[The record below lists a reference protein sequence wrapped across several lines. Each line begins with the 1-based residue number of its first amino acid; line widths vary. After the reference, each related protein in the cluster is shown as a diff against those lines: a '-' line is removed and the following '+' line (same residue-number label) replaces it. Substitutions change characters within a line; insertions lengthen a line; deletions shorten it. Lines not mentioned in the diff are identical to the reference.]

1 MNDMKVNSSIYKGI
15 QFVQVNAL
23 PSDQK
28 DKLLSTINR
37 ELLIKILIDGK
48 LVGNC
53 LQFKD
58 YETWFDNI
66 YQGDQ
71 AINRNTKVLQNTPED
86 ELVSFAMKTTS

>member
-1 MNDMKVNSSIYKGI
+1 MKVNSSIYKGI

-23 PSDQK
+23 PADQK

-58 YETWFDNI
+58 YESWFDNF
-66 YQGDQ
+66 YQSDQ
-71 AINRNTKVLQNTPED
+71 TINRNSKVLQNTTENQ
-86 ELVSFAMKTTS
+86 LVSFAMKSTS

>member
-1 MNDMKVNSSIYKGI
+1 MKVNSSIYKGI

-23 PSDQK
+23 PQDQK

-37 ELLIKILIDGK
+37 ELLIKILVDGK

-58 YETWFDNI
+58 YETWFDNVFQTDEAI
-66 YQGDQ
+66 LRQPKALQGVPQ
-71 AINRNTKVLQNTPED
+71 ERVPLAL
-86 ELVSFAMKTTS
+86 KTNS